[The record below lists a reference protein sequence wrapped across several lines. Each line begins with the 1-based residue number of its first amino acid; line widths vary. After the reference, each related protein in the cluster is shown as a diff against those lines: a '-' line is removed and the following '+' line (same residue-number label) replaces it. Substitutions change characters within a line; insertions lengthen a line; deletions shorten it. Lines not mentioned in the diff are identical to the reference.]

1 MRLSEFNNNSIEML
15 SMFTNV
21 ATTVVSIVGFM
32 VFVAGMVS
40 LKKYA
45 DNPRGETTLGQ
56 SLTYILFSFFLMVI
70 PHTMKGMSEN
80 LFPDVNSNSSTY
92 ATQSVETKPYVEP
105 LVVKKTEASKPL
117 IAKKDPIK
125 IPVKPVDYTQFFI
138 AVGSVIGVGLVG
150 FLTVFGIIKL
160 RTKLRLRKYQKVV
173 SNVVELNN
181 DFVSLSEHITTID
194 TCLDD
199 IKKYRLVAPNKI
211 KLSLDS
217 MQNIL
222 EHKKQMFNK
231 SVREIHEMQPELKVL
246 GGLV

>member
-1 MRLSEFNNNSIEML
+1 MRFSEFNNNSIEML

-21 ATTVVSIVGFM
+21 ATTVLSIVGFM
-32 VFVAGMVS
+32 VFVAGIVS

-45 DNPRGETTLGQ
+45 DNPHGETTLGQ
-56 SLTYILFSFFLMVI
+56 SLTYIVFSIFLTLM
-70 PHTMKGMSEN
+70 PYGLKGMN
-80 LFPDVNSNSSTY
+80 ATLFPDSSEAATY
-92 ATQSVETKPYVEP
+92 AAKPIETKPYVAPIIVKRTEP
-105 LVVKKTEASKPL
+105 SKPL
-117 IAKKDPIK
+117 IIKKDPIN
-125 IPVKPVDYTQFFI
+125 IPVKPVDYKQFFI
-138 AVGSVIGVGLVG
+138 AVGSVIGAGLVG

-160 RTKLRLRKYQKVV
+160 RTKLRIRKYQKVV

-181 DFVSLSEHITTID
+181 DFVSLSEHITIID

-199 IKKYRLVAPNKI
+199 IKRYRVGAPNKI
-211 KLSLDS
+211 KSSLDS